1 LVNVVQQEKRVN
13 VDLLVILVLK
23 DTRVTMETRVL
34 MVHQVLLEI
43 LDVPDLR
50 VILVRRVLEDQL
62 VQRVCRVH
70 PGHLVHLV
78 LLEIPFQSCQTHKLK
93 QAENDDKLELT

>member
-1 LVNVVQQEKRVN
+1 MVNVAQLEKKVS
-13 VDLLVILVLK
+13 VDLLATLVLK

-43 LDVPDLR
+43 LDVPALK
-50 VILVRRVLEDQL
+50 VILVQRVLEDQL
-62 VQRVCRVH
+62 VQRVCRVLL
-70 PGHLVHLV
+70 GHLVHLV